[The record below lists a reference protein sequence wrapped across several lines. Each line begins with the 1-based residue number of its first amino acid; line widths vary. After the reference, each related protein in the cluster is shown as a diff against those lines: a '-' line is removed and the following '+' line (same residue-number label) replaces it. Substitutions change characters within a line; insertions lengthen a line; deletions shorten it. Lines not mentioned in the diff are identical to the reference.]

1 MIFISAGAAGPR
13 LSTMNAERVRLM
25 AYCNDKAPLEE
36 NRQQVLL
43 ELTDTSLVEN
53 RPFIR
58 C

>member
-1 MIFISAGAAGPR
+1 MVAGPKK
-13 LSTMNAERVRLM
+13 AVHPGDRVRLV
-25 AYCNDKAPLEE
+25 AHCNDKAPLEE